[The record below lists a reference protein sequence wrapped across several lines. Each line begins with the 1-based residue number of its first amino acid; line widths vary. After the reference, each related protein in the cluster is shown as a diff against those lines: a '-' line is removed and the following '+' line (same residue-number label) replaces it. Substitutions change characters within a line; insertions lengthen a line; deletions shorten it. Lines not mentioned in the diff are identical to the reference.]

1 MDLLAPGVRRRA
13 EAESTWSNSK
23 AAHHMKCS
31 WSFVFPSR
39 IFWAIWA
46 PRLWWFTIIF
56 ADCLDFLS
64 LLLAVWQFTVEWPT
78 GRAHKGATWGSCFDV
93 VENYPCTNLIACN
106 VFFMQR
112 MLFLLFVMC
121 FFVRARASDAEFCQ
135 HVAERRHM
143 DPKRA
148 HQSENQ
154 NTKSDP
160 PKWKQIRKVKF
171 LLKAGQKHCSV
182 SIFLPMY
189 QLENAKV
196 L

>member
-23 AAHHMKCS
+23 AAHHMRCF

-39 IFWAIWA
+39 FFWALWA

-106 VFFMQR
+106 VFLCSECCFYYLWCVFSSEPEHLMQNSVS
-112 MLFLLFVMC
+112 MLQNGGIWTRSVPTR
-121 FFVRARASDAEFCQ
+121 VKTTIRK
-135 HVAERRHM
+135 VI
-143 DPKRA
+143 
-148 HQSENQ
+148 HQSEN
-154 NTKSDP
+154 KYE
-160 PKWKQIRKVKF
+160 KWSSF
-171 LLKAGQKHCSV
+171 
-182 SIFLPMY
+182 
-189 QLENAKV
+189 
-196 L
+196 